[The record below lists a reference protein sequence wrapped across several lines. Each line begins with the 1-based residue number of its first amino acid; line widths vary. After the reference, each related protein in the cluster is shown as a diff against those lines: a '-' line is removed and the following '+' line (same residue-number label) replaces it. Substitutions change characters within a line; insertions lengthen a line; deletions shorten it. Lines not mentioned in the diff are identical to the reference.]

1 MAYAPIPYPPIP
13 VYLQLANSSTKT
25 TMEKTIKNPAFTMLY
40 FHGFASSGASGT
52 VETLRK
58 MLPSAEIVAPDI
70 PVDPVEALPFLKSLT
85 EEVKPDV
92 IVGTSMGGMYA
103 QQMRGYLR
111 VCVNPAFNMSTASK
125 LLRTGTF
132 KFLNGRK
139 DKVKEFRITKET
151 IQHFNAMER
160 GQWDGITPEEQDLCY
175 GLFGIHDKLVNTY
188 ALFLKHYTHARKFDG
203 EHQLNDS
210 ALRHA
215 LLPLLGELLG
225 ERLEQA
231 KQPPLP
237 DYMQY

>member
-1 MAYAPIPYPPIP
+1 MAYALILYPPIP
-13 VYLQLANSSTKT
+13 VYPSTCQLIYYNYNG
-25 TMEKTIKNPAFTMLY
+25 KNNQKPRLHDALLPRLRLFRRER
-40 FHGFASSGASGT
+40 HG
-52 VETLRK
+52 RD
-58 MLPSAEIVAPDI
+58 PAPDI

-225 ERLEQA
+225 DRLEQA

>member
-1 MAYAPIPYPPIP
+1 
-13 VYLQLANSSTKT
+13 
-25 TMEKTIKNPAFTMLY
+25 MEKTIKNPAFTMLY

-160 GQWDGITPEEQDLCY
+160 RQFDGITPADRDLCY
-175 GLFGIHDKLVNTY
+175 GLFGTNDTTVNPANAY
-188 ALFLKHYTHARKFDG
+188 ATFTKYYTHAQRYDG
-203 EHQLNDS
+203 GHQLNDS
-210 ALRHA
+210 ALKHA
-215 LLPLLGELLG
+215 VMPLMRTLLGQRFEAAL
-225 ERLEQA
+225 
-231 KQPPLP
+231 QPPLP
-237 DYMQY
+237 DYMRYATHGE

>member
-1 MAYAPIPYPPIP
+1 
-13 VYLQLANSSTKT
+13 
-25 TMEKTIKNPAFTMLY
+25 MEKTIKNPAFTMLY

-188 ALFLKHYTHARKFDG
+188 DLFLKHYTHARKFDG

-225 ERLEQA
+225 DRLEQA